1 MKNSKQL
8 KEEVMLLLVSNPEVM
23 KEIFN
28 ITKQGDTTL
37 SVGEIINKLAKNIV
51 YFKYLAV
58 TVCIF

>member
-51 YFKYLAV
+51 SNFYA
-58 TVCIF
+58 